1 MKTDRI
7 YRLGESTEIFFN
19 GDTEIIFR
27 KGVWN
32 YEEAL
37 LDLTGFDEA
46 VQETVLDL
54 MRVLAEGGSITDRD
68 IAERFGTDRD
78 NAEKTA
84 ELLEELSEQAYLSN
98 GGEERIK
105 ELITHLIGGTASMG
119 FGGDFAGHA
128 STLLVCDSGIVTEQL
143 ERMSSQMSLH
153 MEVIQDEDLAEVSAA
168 DLTGKLDALETEK
181 AVESLVPV
189 FSPYSS
195 VLICMQRPHIKLL
208 RNLNRI
214 LLKMDIPFVVCM
226 IDGPFLSV
234 MTIKGYETGCFE
246 CYETRVMARLE
257 SMSAYRSY
265 VERTSGTMR
274 KNDLTSLTPILNMI
288 SSLGLFEALLINTIH
303 KAKLAGRI
311 FNIYLPLLDV
321 QVQDLLRVPFCSAC
335 GHIAKA
341 EYEEMY
347 TSSEKIVEKLVE
359 RVELSKDG
367 E

>member
-1 MKTDRI
+1 MKKDRN

-37 LDLTGFDEA
+37 LDLTSFDDAAQEA
-46 VQETVLDL
+46 VLDL
-54 MRVLAEGGSITDRD
+54 MRVLSEGGSIEPAGIT
-68 IAERFGTDRD
+68 ERFGTDRD

-98 GGEERIK
+98 GGEDRIR

-119 FGGDFAGHA
+119 FGGDFAGGA
-128 STLLVCDSGIVTEQL
+128 GTLLVCDSSIVTEQL
-143 ERMSSQMSLH
+143 ESMSRQTSLRMDVMQ
-153 MEVIQDEDLAEVSAA
+153 ETDIAEVSAA

-181 AVESLVPV
+181 AMGELIPV

-195 VLICMQRPHIKLL
+195 VLICLQRPHIRLL

-214 LLKMDIPFVVCM
+214 LLKMDIPFVICL

-234 MTIKGYETGCFE
+234 MTVKGYETGCFE

-265 VERTSGTMR
+265 VERTSGFMR
-274 KNDLTSLTPILNMI
+274 KNDLTSLTPILHMI

-303 KAKLAGRI
+303 KAKLAGRV
-311 FNIYLPLLDV
+311 FNIYLPLLEV

-347 TSSEKIVEKLVE
+347 TSSEEIVAKLVE
-359 RVELSKDG
+359 RVELSEDG